1 MYCRYGCPGEFILH
15 DGGSEFCNEVTEI
28 LHKKFGCEVRCT
40 MAGRPQG
47 NGQAEAYIKKLKSK
61 MRYIL
66 LEDGNDSGRMKCTW
80 DTIDVHSATF
90 ALRAT
95 VPEATGVEPA
105 KLLLGRDVVLPN
117 ELGARTLLDPK
128 FEGIILH
135 NTVVTT
141 GTQIMSESYS
151 DWRKYCIDNSDFFYV
166 KNLIVLNQIS
176 LTTKNKDFIIS

>member
-117 ELGARTLLDPK
+117 ELGARKLLDPK
-128 FEGIILH
+128 FEGIILQVSKLCILEKLRH
-135 NTVVTT
+135 RY
-141 GTQIMSESYS
+141 EH
-151 DWRKYCIDNSDFFYV
+151 YCHAYDEFDSRSNFQTRACIQTLF
-166 KNLIVLNQIS
+166 
-176 LTTKNKDFIIS
+176 